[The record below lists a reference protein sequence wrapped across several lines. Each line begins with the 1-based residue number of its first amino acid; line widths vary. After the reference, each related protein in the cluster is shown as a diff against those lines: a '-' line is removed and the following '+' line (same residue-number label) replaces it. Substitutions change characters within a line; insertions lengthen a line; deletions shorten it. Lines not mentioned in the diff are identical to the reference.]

1 MAGTPAI
8 EHGAHAAACANHETP
23 SIYCR
28 RPVLSEDIP
37 VDAVLPI
44 DLSNGFKL
52 DPVRAREIGEA
63 LASEYCFAEP
73 FPHTVL
79 ENFLPADLV
88 AGLLSH
94 FPKEKMESD
103 VVFEA
108 GYAGHHKRQI
118 LPGDCD
124 DFCRRAF
131 DFFNSQPF
139 LEFLEGL
146 SSIEGLLP
154 DPYFVGGGFHEIGRG
169 GKLGIHADF
178 RINKKLHLNRR
189 MNVILYLNEGWLD
202 EYSGSL
208 ELWSRDMK
216 NKVKSVAPVW
226 NRCVI
231 FNTDADSYH
240 GHPDPLTTPEG
251 VLRRSVALYYYT
263 ASKAVYE
270 EVPDRSTMYAARPGD
285 DAETRRE
292 AAALRRDQHL
302 TEWVPPAVLRYSRAV
317 MRRVKRL
324 TASKT

>member
-1 MAGTPAI
+1 V
-8 EHGAHAAACANHETP
+8 N
-23 SIYCR
+23 
-28 RPVLSEDIP
+28 
-37 VDAVLPI
+37 AVLPI
-44 DLSNGFKL
+44 DVSKGLKL
-52 DPVRAREIGEA
+52 DPKRAREIGES
-63 LASEYCFAEP
+63 LSSEYCFAEP
-73 FPHTVL
+73 FPHIVL
-79 ENFLPADLV
+79 ENFLPTDLV
-88 AGLLSH
+88 AGLVEH
-94 FPKEKMESD
+94 FPTEKLDSD
-103 VVFEA
+103 VVFDV

-118 LPGDCD
+118 LPADCD
-124 DFCRRAF
+124 DFCRRTF

-178 RINKKLHLNRR
+178 RINSKLHLSRR
-189 MNVILYLNEGWLD
+189 MNVIVYLNEGWRE

-216 NKVKSVAPVW
+216 NKVKSVAPVI

-240 GHPDPLTTPEG
+240 GHPDPLATPDG

-270 EVPDRSTMYAARPGD
+270 EVPNVSTMYAARPNEGGQN
-285 DAETRRE
+285 RRE
-292 AAALRRDQHL
+292 AAMLRREQHL
-302 TEWVPPAVLRYSRAV
+302 QQWVPPAVLRYSRALA
-317 MRRVKRL
+317 RRVRKL
-324 TASKT
+324 TAAKT

>member
-1 MAGTPAI
+1 M
-8 EHGAHAAACANHETP
+8 N
-23 SIYCR
+23 
-28 RPVLSEDIP
+28 
-37 VDAVLPI
+37 AVLPI
-44 DLSNGFKL
+44 DVSKGLKL
-52 DPVRAREIGEA
+52 DPKRAREIGES
-63 LASEYCFAEP
+63 LSSEYCFAEP
-73 FPHTVL
+73 FPHIVL
-79 ENFLPADLV
+79 ENFLPTDLV
-88 AGLLSH
+88 AGLVEH
-94 FPKEKMESD
+94 FPTEKLDSD
-103 VVFEA
+103 VVFDV

-118 LPGDCD
+118 LPADCD
-124 DFCRRAF
+124 DFCRRTF

-178 RINKKLHLNRR
+178 RINSKLHLSRR
-189 MNVILYLNEGWLD
+189 MNVIVYLNEGWRE

-216 NKVKSVAPVW
+216 NKVKSVAPVI

-240 GHPDPLTTPEG
+240 GHPDPLATPDG

-270 EVPDRSTMYAARPGD
+270 EVPNVSTMYAARPNEGGQN
-285 DAETRRE
+285 RRE
-292 AAALRRDQHL
+292 AAMLRREQHL
-302 TEWVPPAVLRYSRAV
+302 QQWVPPAVLRYSRALA
-317 MRRVKRL
+317 RRVRKL
-324 TASKT
+324 TAAKT